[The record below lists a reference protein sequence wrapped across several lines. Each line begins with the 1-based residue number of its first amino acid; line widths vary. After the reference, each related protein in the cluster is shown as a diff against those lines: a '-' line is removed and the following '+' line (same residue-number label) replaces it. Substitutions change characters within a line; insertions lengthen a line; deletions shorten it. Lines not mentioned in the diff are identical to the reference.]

1 MNGDELFLEFGE
13 HAQLLVVVGVEEG
26 GAAHG
31 PERDH
36 LLDDD
41 HLLGEWKSTVLRS
54 ERSTIDSARRSL
66 LGESVRR

>member
-41 HLLGEWKSTVLRS
+41 HLLG
-54 ERSTIDSARRSL
+54 
-66 LGESVRR
+66 